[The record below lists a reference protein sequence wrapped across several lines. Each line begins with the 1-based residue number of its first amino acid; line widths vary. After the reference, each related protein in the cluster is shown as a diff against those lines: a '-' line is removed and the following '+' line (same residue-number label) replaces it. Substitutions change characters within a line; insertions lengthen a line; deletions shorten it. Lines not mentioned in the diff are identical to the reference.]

1 MIETPAYS
9 ELNLVKTSV
18 EQQDI
23 DDEAMEIPAL
33 EQLHKTTSDFIPV
46 RRFIGSN

>member
-9 ELNLVKTSV
+9 ELNLVRILV
-18 EQQDI
+18 EQEDT
-23 DDEAMEIPAL
+23 DGEAREIPAL
-33 EQLHKTTSDFIPV
+33 GQLHKTTSDFKPV